1 MITIKYNLKQW
12 FYKKGREERRGQ
24 FVISH
29 LIEDRPASAANRS
42 VRGHWEADTVVGK
55 QGKACLVTL
64 VDRKSRYLLG
74 GKAMSKTAAAVN
86 KVMCEALS
94 GQPHLSVTPDRGKE
108 FSKHAQLKKEL
119 KRVTFY
125 FPAPHH
131 PWERETNEN
140 TDGLLREFFPKG
152 KDITDISFLL
162 LVLSIIAWHFHGWN
176 ANKALC

>member
-1 MITIKYNLKQW
+1 MCHYIHLTS
-12 FYKKGREERRGQ
+12 FEREKIL
-24 FVISH
+24 F
-29 LIEDRPASAANRS
+29 
-42 VRGHWEADTVVGK
+42 GHWEADTVVGK
-55 QGKACLVTL
+55 QGKACFVTL

-108 FSKHAQLKKEL
+108 FSKHAQLRKEL

-131 PWERETNEN
+131 P
-140 TDGLLREFFPKG
+140 
-152 KDITDISFLL
+152 
-162 LVLSIIAWHFHGWN
+162 
-176 ANKALC
+176 